1 MIALVSGLFLP
12 SDYVEANELNYETY
26 EEKHDDVF
34 IVTAY
39 TANAESTGKSPGHP
53 AYGITASGKRVEDGV
68 TIACPPELPF
78 GTRVE
83 IEGVGERICT
93 DRGGAIKGKRIDLYI
108 ARLDDALEFG
118 RQELRVRIL
127 ENGGDVD

>member
-1 MIALVSGLFLP
+1 MIALVNGLFLP

-26 EEKHDDVF
+26 E
-34 IVTAY
+34 VTAY

-68 TIACPPELPF
+68 TIACPKELPF
-78 GTRVE
+78 NTRVE
-83 IEGVGERICT
+83 IEGVGERICE